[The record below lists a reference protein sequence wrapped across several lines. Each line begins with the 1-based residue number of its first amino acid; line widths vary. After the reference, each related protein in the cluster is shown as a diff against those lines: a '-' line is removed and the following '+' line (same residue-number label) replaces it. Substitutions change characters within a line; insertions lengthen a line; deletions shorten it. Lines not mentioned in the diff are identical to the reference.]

1 MMVPTGNAL
10 VATRTLGPDGT
21 GAGAAAAVDSGAD
34 APLNM
39 LRAIRAVTAAIK
51 SAATSNM
58 TFFLSITYCPLKG
71 PLIEPCYFM

>member
-1 MMVPTGNAL
+1 MIVPTGNAF
-10 VATRTLGPDGT
+10 VATRTLGPVGT
-21 GAGAAAAVDSGAD
+21 GAGATAAAAGGAD
-34 APLNM
+34 APVNM

-58 TFFLSITYCPLKG
+58 TFFLSMTYCSLKG